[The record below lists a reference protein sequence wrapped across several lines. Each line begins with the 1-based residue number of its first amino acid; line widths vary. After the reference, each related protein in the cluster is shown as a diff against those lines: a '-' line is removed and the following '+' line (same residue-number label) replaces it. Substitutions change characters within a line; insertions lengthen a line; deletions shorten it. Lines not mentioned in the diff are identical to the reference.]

1 MLMLENASR
10 SYRCTCLAHACTAFS
25 LFTHRS
31 SRLQLSLASV
41 HPRSGRSS
49 WRTFC
54 VHRCSSFSREHV
66 ACVTLKYAPFMLPC
80 SRTPCAHRRSFLQ
93 QPCASLALIVATSS
107 LLLATAL
114 IGPHRRY
121 IVALACNSPV
131 HTHRALIVPHRRSS
145 YQASCVHPRSNWRS
159 SCVRRCSSMLM
170 LENALR
176 VCYAQVYA
184 PFTLPC
190 KRTPSQLRSSSL
202 LLATALSSLISCA
215 HRRSCLQQP

>member
-114 IGPHRRY
+114 
-121 IVALACNSPV
+121 C
-131 HTHRALIVPHRRSS
+131 TLIVHSSSLTSSLILSISIVRSS
-145 YQASCVHPRSNWRS
+145 T
-159 SCVRRCSSMLM
+159 
-170 LENALR
+170 LELEK
-176 VCYAQVYA
+176 
-184 PFTLPC
+184 L
-190 KRTPSQLRSSSL
+190 LRSSLLVHAHARERLACVLHSSTLPLRSL
-202 LLATALSSLISCA
+202 ARERLRSCA

>member
-10 SYRCTCLAHACTAFS
+10 SYRCTCSAHACTAFS

-41 HPRSGRSS
+41 HPRSS

-54 VHRCSSFSREHV
+54 VHRCSSFYRERV

-114 IGPHRRY
+114 
-121 IVALACNSPV
+121 C
-131 HTHRALIVPHRRSS
+131 TLIVH
-145 YQASCVHPRSNWRS
+145 
-159 SCVRRCSSMLM
+159 
-170 LENALR
+170 
-176 VCYAQVYA
+176 
-184 PFTLPC
+184 
-190 KRTPSQLRSSSL
+190 SSSL
-202 LLATALSSLISCA
+202 IVAHPIKHRAFIHARTGEALAFVAARPCSC
-215 HRRSCLQQP
+215 

>member
-1 MLMLENASR
+1 MLENASR

-80 SRTPCAHRRSFLQ
+80 SRTPCAHRRSFLDI
-93 QPCASLALIVATSS
+93 P
-107 LLLATAL
+107 ATA
-114 IGPHRRY
+114 
-121 IVALACNSPV
+121 
-131 HTHRALIVPHRRSS
+131 
-145 YQASCVHPRSNWRS
+145 
-159 SCVRRCSSMLM
+159 
-170 LENALR
+170 
-176 VCYAQVYA
+176 
-184 PFTLPC
+184 
-190 KRTPSQLRSSSL
+190 LRSSSL
-202 LLATALSSLISCA
+202 FLATALCTLIVHSSSLIVAHPIKHRAFIHARTGEALAFVAARPCSC
-215 HRRSCLQQP
+215 